1 MAVIVVQFAE
11 RGNVNRL
18 GLLTK
23 GEFEVAQL
31 ACRVQSFFGPKSEC

>member
-1 MAVIVVQFAE
+1 VAVIVVQLAE

-23 GEFEVAQL
+23 GELEVAQL
-31 ACRVQSFFGPKSEC
+31 GCWVKFLFGAG